1 MKNNMIM
8 IIALALFACTPE
20 VKIQAPD
27 KPIEINLNVKIE
39 HKIKIEIEKD
49 VKSAISKN
57 PDLF

>member
-1 MKNNMIM
+1 MKINVMI
-8 IIALALFACTPE
+8 AGLLLFACTPE

-49 VKSAISKN
+49 VKQAMSNN
-57 PDLF
+57 PDIF

>member
-1 MKNNMIM
+1 MILT
-8 IIALALFACTPE
+8 LALFACSPE

-49 VKSAISKN
+49 VKTAISKN